1 MRAILTG
8 EGFLQADAEQVLE
21 RAEAA
26 GHLASPALHC
36 AFFQAAAAAAQSRKQ
51 NHALDARER
60 VLARLERLE
69 GLCRSTH
76 MASDPAQPLTHPQQC
91 LTSLAQ
97 TVRAFVENGF
107 AVEPLGSSA
116 AARVV
121 KARAQTRAS
130 SYCRAGTRG
139 APRLAG
145 ACNTLLAPAPGPHM
159 AAGGCNNGTSGRRG
173 GVRGGGG
180 VAGAKLRKKGSVA
193 GAVRTKN

>member
-1 MRAILTG
+1 MPAMLTG
-8 EGFLQADAEQVLE
+8 ESVQADAEQVLE

-69 GLCRSTH
+69 SLCRSTH
-76 MASDPAQPLTHPQQC
+76 VASNPAQPLTHPQQS
-91 LTSLAQ
+91 LTALAQ

-116 AARVV
+116 AARLV

-130 SYCRAGTRG
+130 SCSRVGARG
-139 APRLAG
+139 AP
-145 ACNTLLAPAPGPHM
+145 CNALLAPAPGPNM
-159 AAGGCNNGTSGRRG
+159 AAGVGNKGTSGRRG
-173 GVRGGGG
+173 GVLGGGG
-180 VAGAKLRKKGSVA
+180 VAGAKSRKKGSSA
-193 GAVRTKN
+193 GTARTRKTDS

>member
-1 MRAILTG
+1 MLTG
-8 EGFLQADAEQVLE
+8 GSVQADAEQVLE

-69 GLCRSTH
+69 SLCQSTH
-76 MASDPAQPLTHPQQC
+76 VAADPAQPLTHPQQS
-91 LTSLAQ
+91 LTALAQ

-116 AARVV
+116 AARLV

-130 SYCRAGTRG
+130 SCSRVGARG
-139 APRLAG
+139 AP
-145 ACNTLLAPAPGPHM
+145 CNALLAPAPGPNM
-159 AAGGCNNGTSGRRG
+159 AAGVGNKGTSGRRG
-173 GVRGGGG
+173 GVLGGGG
-180 VAGAKLRKKGSVA
+180 VAGAKSRKKGSSA
-193 GAVRTKN
+193 GTARTRKTDS

>member
-1 MRAILTG
+1 M
-8 EGFLQADAEQVLE
+8 QADAEQVLE

-69 GLCRSTH
+69 SLCQSTH
-76 MASDPAQPLTHPQQC
+76 VAADPAQPLTHPQQS
-91 LTSLAQ
+91 LTALAQ

-116 AARVV
+116 AARLV

-130 SYCRAGTRG
+130 SCSRVGARG
-139 APRLAG
+139 AP
-145 ACNTLLAPAPGPHM
+145 CNALLAPAPGQNM
-159 AAGGCNNGTSGRRG
+159 AAGVGNKGTSGRRG
-173 GVRGGGG
+173 GVLGGGG
-180 VAGAKLRKKGSVA
+180 VAGAKSRKKGSSA
-193 GAVRTKN
+193 GTARTRKTDS

>member
-1 MRAILTG
+1 MRAMLTG
-8 EGFLQADAEQVLE
+8 ESLQADAEQVLE

-26 GHLASPALHC
+26 GHWASPALHC

-69 GLCRSTH
+69 SLCQSTH
-76 MASDPAQPLTHPQQC
+76 VAADPAQPLTHPQQS
-91 LTSLAQ
+91 LTALAQ

-116 AARVV
+116 AARLV

-130 SYCRAGTRG
+130 SCSRVGARG
-139 APRLAG
+139 AP
-145 ACNTLLAPAPGPHM
+145 CNALLAPAPGPNM
-159 AAGGCNNGTSGRRG
+159 AAGVGNKGTSGRRG
-173 GVRGGGG
+173 GVLGGGG
-180 VAGAKLRKKGSVA
+180 VAGAKSRKKGSSA
-193 GAVRTKN
+193 GTARTRKTDS

>member
-1 MRAILTG
+1 MPAMLTG
-8 EGFLQADAEQVLE
+8 ESVQADAEQVLE

-69 GLCRSTH
+69 SLCRSTH
-76 MASDPAQPLTHPQQC
+76 VASNPAQPLTHPQQS
-91 LTSLAQ
+91 LTALAQ

-130 SYCRAGTRG
+130 SCSRAGGARG
-139 APRLAG
+139 AP
-145 ACNTLLAPAPGPHM
+145 CNALLAPAPGPHM
-159 AAGGCNNGTSGRRG
+159 AAGGVNNGTSGRRC
-173 GVRGGGG
+173 GVLGGGG
-180 VAGAKLRKKGSVA
+180 VAGAKSRKRGSFA
-193 GAVRTKN
+193 GAARTRKTDS